1 MEYKFSK
8 ENFEKIKQLAFD
20 LELKADSLRQM
31 AINLQYDLSDNSINT
46 EQEILIETYRPWVKK
61 LGQWHLADDD
71 GKTRCGVPMLGNNY
85 ASDIPENE
93 RTKCGKCFK

>member
-8 ENFEKIKQLAFD
+8 ENFQKIKQLAFD

-85 ASDIPENE
+85 AKYIPENE
-93 RTKCGKCFK
+93 RSKCAKCFK

>member
-85 ASDIPENE
+85 AKYIPENE
-93 RTKCGKCFK
+93 RSKCAKCFK

>member
-31 AINLQYDLSDNSINT
+31 ALNLQYDLSDNSINT

-85 ASDIPENE
+85 AKYIPENE
-93 RTKCGKCFK
+93 RTKCDKCFE